1 MSLRFTIQEL
11 SKYVEEIFPQVKDDF
26 EILEISEFGSRVRLK
41 VTFRHLRPG
50 NTVSGPAIFSLVDCT
65 AYMAILAKL
74 GKEALA
80 VTTNCSI
87 DFMRKPSG
95 QTDLIANC
103 EILKFGKSLVVAD
116 AKVYSED
123 IEKPV
128 ARASITYS
136 IPPKKIET

>member
-11 SKYVEEIFPQVKDDF
+11 SNYVEEIFPQVKDDF

-41 VTFRHLRPG
+41 VTFKHLRPG

-95 QTDLIANC
+95 KTDLIANC
-103 EILKFGKSLVVAD
+103 EILKFGKTLVVAD

-123 IEKPV
+123 TEKPV

-136 IPPKKIET
+136 IPPRK

>member
-1 MSLRFTIQEL
+1 MPLRFTIQEL

-26 EILEISEFGSRVRLK
+26 EILEISELGSRVRLK

-95 QTDLIANC
+95 KTDLIANC
-103 EILKFGKSLVVAD
+103 EILKFGKTLVVAD

-123 IEKPV
+123 TEKPV

-136 IPPKKIET
+136 IPPRK

>member
-1 MSLRFTIQEL
+1 MPLRFTIQEL

-50 NTVSGPAIFSLVDCT
+50 NTVSGPSIFSLVDCT

-95 QTDLIANC
+95 KTDLIANC
-103 EILKFGKSLVVAD
+103 EILKFGKTLVVAD
-116 AKVYSED
+116 AKVYSENT
-123 IEKPV
+123 EKPV

-136 IPPKKIET
+136 IPPKK

>member
-1 MSLRFTIQEL
+1 MPLRFTIQEL

-95 QTDLIANC
+95 TTDLIANC
-103 EILKFGKSLVVAD
+103 EILKFGKTLVVAD
-116 AKVYSED
+116 AKVYSENT
-123 IEKPV
+123 EKPV

-136 IPPKKIET
+136 IPPKK

>member
-1 MSLRFTIQEL
+1 MPLRFTIQEL

-26 EILEISEFGSRVRLK
+26 EILEISEFGTRVRLK

-136 IPPKKIET
+136 IPPKK

>member
-1 MSLRFTIQEL
+1 MPLRFTIQEL
-11 SKYVEEIFPQVKDDF
+11 SNYVEEIFPQVKDDF

-50 NTVSGPAIFSLVDCT
+50 NTVSGPSIFSLVDCT

-95 QTDLIANC
+95 KTDLIANC
-103 EILKFGKSLVVAD
+103 EILKFGKTLVVAD
-116 AKVYSED
+116 AKVYSENT
-123 IEKPV
+123 EKPV

-136 IPPKKIET
+136 IPPKK

>member
-1 MSLRFTIQEL
+1 MPLRFTIQEL

-50 NTVSGPAIFSLVDCT
+50 NTVSGPSIFSLVDCT

-95 QTDLIANC
+95 KTDLIANC
-103 EILKFGKSLVVAD
+103 EILKFGKTLVVAD

-123 IEKPV
+123 TEKPV

-136 IPPKKIET
+136 IPPKK

>member
-1 MSLRFTIQEL
+1 MPLRFTIQEL
-11 SKYVEEIFPQVKDDF
+11 SNYVEEIFPQVKDDF

-95 QTDLIANC
+95 KTDLIANC
-103 EILKFGKSLVVAD
+103 EILKFGKTLVVAD

-123 IEKPV
+123 TEKPV

-136 IPPKKIET
+136 IPPGK

>member
-1 MSLRFTIQEL
+1 MPLRFTIQEL

-26 EILEISEFGSRVRLK
+26 EILEISELGSRVRLK

-95 QTDLIANC
+95 KTDLIANC
-103 EILKFGKSLVVAD
+103 EILKFGKALVVAD
-116 AKVYSED
+116 VKVYSEGT
-123 IEKPV
+123 EKPV

-136 IPPKKIET
+136 IPPKN

>member
-1 MSLRFTIQEL
+1 MPLRFTIQEL
-11 SKYVEEIFPQVKDDF
+11 SNYVEEIFPQVKDDF

-50 NTVSGPAIFSLVDCT
+50 NTVSGPSIFSLVDCT

-95 QTDLIANC
+95 KTDLIANC
-103 EILKFGKSLVVAD
+103 EILKFGKTLVVAD
-116 AKVYSED
+116 AKVYSENT
-123 IEKPV
+123 EKPV

-136 IPPKKIET
+136 IPPRK

>member
-1 MSLRFTIQEL
+1 MPLRFTIQEL
-11 SKYVEEIFPQVKDDF
+11 SNYVEEIFPQAKDDF

-95 QTDLIANC
+95 KTDLIANC
-103 EILKFGKSLVVAD
+103 EILKFGKTLVVAD

-123 IEKPV
+123 SEKPV

-136 IPPKKIET
+136 VPPRK